1 MPTFNSWRARQH
13 GQRFKANDYADV
25 KTEYQLQAASG
36 DSDSAHVDVQLASNP
51 VSKETGFDQINKQR
65 EKDRQG
71 KTLEE
76 RQTYALELI
85 ADTLETLRIE
95 ALGISHALGNLLRNR

>member
-1 MPTFNSWRARQH
+1 MPT
-13 GQRFKANDYADV
+13 
-25 KTEYQLQAASG
+25 T
-36 DSDSAHVDVQLASNP
+36 P
-51 VSKETGFDQINKQR
+51 DQINKQR